1 MLPNFIFMV
10 FLIMNFKKTKA
21 KLSTNSSPIVVTF
34 YVLIV
39 VCVFTSVLRCIVSMS
54 VNAATIAGERT
65 DKILWVAVRFFLLSM
80 EISVLVFGLAFGHL
94 DSRTSIRRVLM
105 VTGLLSFGYSLIQ
118 GTLEI
123 IAPDERF
130 YAPLNAGN
138 TKLYGHG
145 GMKFWAVTCIIFS
158 LVYGT
163 VVVLPLTPVRRRIPL
178 PTKKSFYIYCG
189 ILSFMNFFQGIGSI
203 VYARNDVSGLCII
216 DLSTYMYFSF
226 FHIFVYYTFLSTF
239 FSMNASSLL
248 FNYKHQLDDIVVDEP
263 IDDVNNSESTINA
276 LQGLEFSGETSVLS
290 LKTTTDDGDAAT
302 LVDVTMT
309 EDANNTTLSQYL
321 SPDDFDED
329 TLVSDSGSFVT
340 AKDMSSKSHSISE
353 RT

>member
-1 MLPNFIFMV
+1 MI

-21 KLSTNSSPIVVTF
+21 KLSSNSSPIVVTF

-54 VNAATIAGERT
+54 VNAATLAGERT

-130 YAPLNAGN
+130 YVPLNSGT

-158 LVYGT
+158 LVYAA
-163 VVVLPLTPVRRRIPL
+163 VVIMPVTSIRRRIPL
-178 PTKKSFYIYCG
+178 PTKKSFYVYCG
-189 ILSFMNFFQGIGSI
+189 ILSLMNLMQGIGSI
-203 VYARNDVSGLCII
+203 TYAGNYLSGLCII
-216 DLSTYMYFSF
+216 DLTTYMYFSF
-226 FHIFVYYTFLSTF
+226 FHIFVYWTFLSTF
-239 FSMNASSLL
+239 FSLNASSIL
-248 FNYKHQLDDIVVDEP
+248 FNYKHQLDDIVVEEP
-263 IDDVNNSESTINA
+263 IEADLNSESTINNA
-276 LQGLEFSGETSVLS
+276 FHNFEFSGETSVLS
-290 LKTTTDDGDAAT
+290 LKTTTDDPDGET
-302 LVDVTMT
+302 LKDVTMT
-309 EDANNTTLSQYL
+309 EDVNNTTLSQYL
-321 SPDDFDED
+321 SPDEFDED

-340 AKDMSSKSHSISE
+340 ARGDTSSKSYSISE

>member
-1 MLPNFIFMV
+1 MLPNVFFMI
-10 FLIMNFKKTKA
+10 FLILHFKKTKA
-21 KLSTNSSPIVVTF
+21 KLSSNSSPIVVTF
-34 YVLIV
+34 YCLIV

-54 VNAATIAGERT
+54 VNASTLAGERT

-130 YAPLNAGN
+130 YVPLTSGS

-145 GMKFWAVTCIIFS
+145 GVKFWAVTCIIFS
-158 LVYGT
+158 LVYAA
-163 VVVLPLTPVRRRIPL
+163 VVLMPMTSIRRRIPL
-178 PTKKSFYIYCG
+178 PTKKSFYVYCG
-189 ILSFMNFFQGIGSI
+189 ILSLMNLMQGIGSI
-203 VYARNDVSGLCII
+203 MYASNYVSGLCII
-216 DLSTYMYFSF
+216 DLTTYMYFSF
-226 FHIFVYYTFLSTF
+226 FHIFVYWTFLSTF
-239 FSMNASSLL
+239 FSLNASSLL
-248 FNYKHQLDDIVVDEP
+248 FNYKHQLDDIVIDEP
-263 IDDVNNSESTINA
+263 IEDMNSEFTINA
-276 LQGLEFSGETSVLS
+276 FNGFEFSGETSVLS
-290 LKTTTDDGDAAT
+290 LKTATDDADAAT

-309 EDANNTTLSQYL
+309 EDGNNTTMSQYL
-321 SPDDFDED
+321 SADDFDED

-340 AKDMSSKSHSISE
+340 ARGDASSKSLSISE